1 MNKDTVNLTIQSIVT
16 GNAGLGYLHV
26 YRELDDSEVEI
37 MVDFFYDYEPYEA
50 QTLEYPGCDENVWI
64 TSVVDSRTGEID
76 YNIDCIDNLS
86 DVEYEIIKLLKER
99 HEDA

>member
-37 MVDFFYDYEPYEA
+37 MVDFFYDYQPYEA
-50 QTLEYPGCDENVWI
+50 QTLEYSGCDACVEI

-76 YNIDCIDNLS
+76 YNINCIDNLS
-86 DVEYEIIKLLKER
+86 DIQDEILKLINER
-99 HEDA
+99 EED